1 MDNYH
6 VYDQGFD
13 FGSFINFPEDNNM
26 ESNNMDFQFP
36 TEDVSAD
43 LSFSDMQ
50 LIPDMDFSQYDAT
63 LNAFDTFEYPA
74 SSVNESPLTTNY
86 ESFAPQAED
95 FRFLVDS
102 WASTDQ
108 RSRSMK
114 QKRRDA
120 AIDLH
125 LQRFA
130 NAHSDSQLFPTD
142 SEFSFSDSPSNSFS
156 QSSQQSPVASTP
168 VSSTSNS
175 ERSVPQTGGRE
186 LKQSAKVA
194 MDAKRKR
201 KAALSKVAMPTP
213 GLVTTSPSETPST
226 ISRSSF
232 SPSVFSQVDSQSFN
246 EEIDYAL
253 ASLDETNDMERWANL
268 VSHTSMADPPQ
279 QYYQTESHD
288 LSPVRH
294 RNINSADV
302 STNLQTNVGY
312 LPQQDESFDHLLGLR
327 DGISDGGSR
336 NTGGLVTT
344 GGLAGLTE
352 GTSGLMW
359 NISSGRSGVQTTGL
373 TGLANAPGQVST
385 PTQQVLPTAS
395 PLVHPGTSP
404 RRRGETPTLAQN
416 ISPVLLGSPK
426 SSTMVLP
433 NTQQQPSTPVPQVLP
448 TSSSLVPPAAS
459 LGRPVRQGLPLE
471 IVVPASDVARQTAP
485 ASSLPPLSSVA
496 ANVPWRLPVVA
507 PSPVASVLSTR
518 QETLAPSLVA
528 LSAVLA
534 SGLLTMFGELQ
545 ASNLTSAMF
554 KDAQQTVYWAIQQFS
569 RVSTAFM
576 STVYWMSELC
586 VMALQGM
593 HQVAMLFQST
603 LFNFTEQFRQRSS
616 VTKTCASVLST
627 SLSIGSPV
635 ALHV

>member
-1 MDNYH
+1 
-6 VYDQGFD
+6 
-13 FGSFINFPEDNNM
+13 
-26 ESNNMDFQFP
+26 
-36 TEDVSAD
+36 
-43 LSFSDMQ
+43 
-50 LIPDMDFSQYDAT
+50 
-63 LNAFDTFEYPA
+63 
-74 SSVNESPLTTNY
+74 
-86 ESFAPQAED
+86 
-95 FRFLVDS
+95 
-102 WASTDQ
+102 
-108 RSRSMK
+108 
-114 QKRRDA
+114 
-120 AIDLH
+120 
-125 LQRFA
+125 
-130 NAHSDSQLFPTD
+130 
-142 SEFSFSDSPSNSFS
+142 
-156 QSSQQSPVASTP
+156 
-168 VSSTSNS
+168 
-175 ERSVPQTGGRE
+175 
-186 LKQSAKVA
+186 

-279 QYYQTESHD
+279 QYYQTKSHD

-373 TGLANAPGQVST
+373 TGLANAQGQVST

-433 NTQQQPSTPVPQVLP
+433 NTQQQPSTPIPQVLP

-459 LGRPVRQGLPLE
+459 LGRPVQQGLPLE

-485 ASSLPPLSSVA
+485 ASNLPPLSSVA

-545 ASNLTSAMF
+545 ASNFTSAMF
-554 KDAQQTVYWAIQQFS
+554 KDAQQTVYLAIQQFS
-569 RVSTAFM
+569 RISTAFM

-616 VTKTCASVLST
+616 LTSTCASVLST

>member
-1 MDNYH
+1 
-6 VYDQGFD
+6 
-13 FGSFINFPEDNNM
+13 M

-142 SEFSFSDSPSNSFS
+142 SEFSFSDS
-156 QSSQQSPVASTP
+156 SQQSPVASTP

-186 LKQSAKVA
+186 LVFDINLNTATNLPKKQKKRTQAQIEDYINARRNGACLKHKKQHKKCNCHEKQSAKVA

-359 NISSGRSGVQTTGL
+359 NISSGRVHPDPAGASNGQPVGASWNVATTTGRNTYPGPEHFACTARL
-373 TGLANAPGQVST
+373 AKIEHDGTAQYTTTAIHPYPAGATDEQLAGSTGSITGTTRPARTTIGDCC
-385 PTQQVLPTAS
+385 AS
-395 PLVHPGTSP
+395 I
-404 RRRGETPTLAQN
+404 RRGPTDSASFKPTTTV
-416 ISPVLLGSPK
+416 IRGSK
-426 SSTMVLP
+426 
-433 NTQQQPSTPVPQVLP
+433 
-448 TSSSLVPPAAS
+448 
-459 LGRPVRQGLPLE
+459 R
-471 IVVPASDVARQTAP
+471 
-485 ASSLPPLSSVA
+485 
-496 ANVPWRLPVVA
+496 
-507 PSPVASVLSTR
+507 
-518 QETLAPSLVA
+518 TLAPSSGCTFTCCLGTIDTARDASTITGGTLRCSRFRTANNVRRTPSIKLYERNVQRRPTDRLFGYSAILQNFYSLYVHGVLDVRTLCHGFTRHASSCDA
-528 LSAVLA
+528 LSVDL
-534 SGLLTMFGELQ
+534 
-545 ASNLTSAMF
+545 
-554 KDAQQTVYWAIQQFS
+554 V
-569 RVSTAFM
+569 
-576 STVYWMSELC
+576 
-586 VMALQGM
+586 
-593 HQVAMLFQST
+593 
-603 LFNFTEQFRQRSS
+603 
-616 VTKTCASVLST
+616 
-627 SLSIGSPV
+627 
-635 ALHV
+635 